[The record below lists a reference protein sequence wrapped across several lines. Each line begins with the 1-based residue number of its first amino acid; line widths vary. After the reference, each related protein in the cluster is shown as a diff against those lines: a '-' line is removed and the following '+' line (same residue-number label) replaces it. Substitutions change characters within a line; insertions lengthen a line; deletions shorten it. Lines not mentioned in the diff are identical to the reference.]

1 MEVSPPNVAEA
12 LANDSL
18 FDYVF
23 SKSELDDV
31 LQFMERQ
38 QDEPV
43 ANHSSNVFLGNA
55 PPASVSLQFQPHPSG
70 GFSGNPFTSLGLDQ
84 GLNGAQPYL
93 SQIESDPF
101 SSQAMGQPDSLG
113 FDLGMQLDPEL
124 NPLHQGN
131 ISLGPQ
137 SRIKAE
143 PMCGLEPAGLRSPLE
158 GSASPSPNHAGSLGP
173 ADSLPSAAGAP
184 LKSEAQPLSAAFA
197 KLGSGGLT
205 SPAGRPRQFS
215 SELHPGSGTKQ
226 HTSHSTVEKNRR
238 DRINSLID
246 ELRDLVPPQQKESAN
261 TSQDNLDPTKR
272 PKHVVLSDTI
282 LLVKSL
288 ADKVH
293 ATEKALAR
301 AQSGGGK
308 EDSQHSQENGAQDL
322 LRRSLPEGTAFNSD
336 TASSSGPSQDLPSV
350 PKGAPMSSG
359 VVVERSNGCLL
370 VKVNCKDRRGLLADV
385 ISALKSFPL
394 EITTAAVT
402 TTADGFVCDVFQV
415 KAPSG
420 QEYSE
425 EEIQCHVHFALY
437 PSSTREPQLGDK
449 RQRMRDE

>member
-1 MEVSPPNVAEA
+1 MEVSPPNVAEP

-184 LKSEAQPLSAAFA
+184 VKSEAQPLSAAFA

-215 SELHPGSGTKQ
+215 SELHPGSGAPVK
-226 HTSHSTVEKNRR
+226 RG
-238 DRINSLID
+238 
-246 ELRDLVPPQQKESAN
+246 ELDCC
-261 TSQDNLDPTKR
+261 
-272 PKHVVLSDTI
+272 
-282 LLVKSL
+282 
-288 ADKVH
+288 
-293 ATEKALAR
+293 
-301 AQSGGGK
+301 
-308 EDSQHSQENGAQDL
+308 
-322 LRRSLPEGTAFNSD
+322 
-336 TASSSGPSQDLPSV
+336 SSSRKAVRPASQQ
-350 PKGAPMSSG
+350 
-359 VVVERSNGCLL
+359 LL
-370 VKVNCKDRRGLLADV
+370 L
-385 ISALKSFPL
+385 
-394 EITTAAVT
+394 
-402 TTADGFVCDVFQV
+402 
-415 KAPSG
+415 
-420 QEYSE
+420 
-425 EEIQCHVHFALY
+425 HV
-437 PSSTREPQLGDK
+437 SQS
-449 RQRMRDE
+449 